1 MSGRKAKA
9 ARQAERA
16 APPVRSK
23 SVNPSSWWMSWKGA
37 LIALAVVAVMGAS
50 FVLPDRFEEQSGTA
64 ASPAGAPAMS
74 HGDGGTTSRDGDG
87 LTAGSPVPTFTES
100 DVLTGRPI
108 TSKALAAKKTLLFF
122 SEGVMC
128 QACFEQIKGLEQMG
142 GELDRRGIQLV
153 SITPDSPEN
162 LKQAIAQFGIATPM
176 IADEDR
182 DMSAAF
188 DTLGQGMHADTP
200 GHAFALIE
208 RGKVLWYRDYWLPPD
223 RTMYVEPAKVLAD
236 LASA

>member
-1 MSGRKAKA
+1 MNGRKAKA
-9 ARQAERA
+9 ARRAARAA
-16 APPVRSK
+16 APPASSK
-23 SVNPSSWWMSWKGA
+23 GAKVASWWVSWKGG
-37 LIALAVVAVMGAS
+37 LIGLAVVALVGAS
-50 FVLPDRFEEQSGTA
+50 FVLPDRFEKQSSPAASSHGHDGTA
-64 ASPAGAPAMS
+64 SGE
-74 HGDGGTTSRDGDG
+74 GDG
-87 LTAGSPVPTFTES
+87 LTAGSPVPGFTES
-100 DVLTGRPI
+100 DVQTGRAI
-108 TSKALAAKKTLLFF
+108 TSRAVAKKKTLLFF

-128 QACFEQIKGLEQMG
+128 QACFEQIKDLEQMG
-142 GELDRRGIQLV
+142 AELDKRGIQLV
-153 SITPDSPEN
+153 SITPDSPAD
-162 LKQAIAQFGIATPM
+162 LKQAISQYGIATPM

-188 DTLGQGMHADTP
+188 DTLGRGMHADTP